1 MANYNSNSTKSDYS
15 DGKRKITPKMI
26 YDHFEKPAKQSVWAL
41 PLLCVM
47 FIITAIIIDHRI
59 ISTIFYCLPVVVL
72 VGGIFSYR
80 KTMQML
86 KNGEF
91 MIITDKVERVAPEE
105 KVKVRLHGNYA
116 SVSVQHAIYLEK
128 CGRVLVTYGET
139 NTNSVDDIFYVVVTK
154 THPTTPLLTYNSKYY
169 ELVDLNTEQ

>member
-1 MANYNSNSTKSDYS
+1 MGNYKSNSTKSDYS

-26 YDHFEKPAKQSVWAL
+26 YDHFEKPAKQSIWAC
-41 PLLCVM
+41 PLMSVL
-47 FIITAIIIDHRI
+47 FTILALIIDETVL
-59 ISTIFYCLPVVVL
+59 SVVL
-72 VGGIFSYR
+72 YFFAVLFLVMGCLNYFSVM
-80 KTMQML
+80 KML
-86 KNGEF
+86 KNGEL

-105 KVKVRLHGNYA
+105 KMKVRLHGNYA
-116 SVSVQHAIYLEK
+116 SVNVQHAIYLEK

-139 NTNSVDDIFYVVVTK
+139 NTNSVGDIFFVVVTK